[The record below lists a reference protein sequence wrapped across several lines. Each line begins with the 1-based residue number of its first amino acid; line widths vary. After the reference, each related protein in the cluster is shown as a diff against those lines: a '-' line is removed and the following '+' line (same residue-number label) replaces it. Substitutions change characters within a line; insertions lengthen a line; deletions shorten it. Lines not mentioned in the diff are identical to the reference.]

1 MRAVPPNPSD
11 TEVIQV
17 KPDTSIIAALATNP
31 TALQAYLAACDT
43 AVIEPD
49 VDSEGSA
56 SLTRPATRKGS
67 NPRSSARAKATP
79 KRTPAKASGKGK
91 RTPKSAPTE
100 WIVDPAWA
108 GVEASPRM
116 LAAALY
122 WGIPA
127 ATCNKLK
134 GDKLALSTAIGNKRG
149 IPVVSK

>member
-17 KPDTSIIAALATNP
+17 KPDTNIIAALASNP

-49 VDSEGSA
+49 VDTTQA
-56 SLTRPATRKGS
+56 TPTRKGS
-67 NPRSSARAKATP
+67 HPRSSARAKATP
-79 KRTPAKASGKGK
+79 KRTPAKSARAKGK
-91 RTPKSAPTE
+91 RTPKATPTE

>member
-17 KPDTSIIAALATNP
+17 KPDTNIIAALASNP

-43 AVIEPD
+43 D
-49 VDSEGSA
+49 VDTTQA
-56 SLTRPATRKGS
+56 TPTRKGS
-67 NPRSSARAKATP
+67 HPRSSARAKATP
-79 KRTPAKASGKGK
+79 KRTPAKARGKAK
-91 RTPKSAPTE
+91 RTPKATPTE